1 MGAITIRLVDYE
13 VKRYGVWL
21 QDLEAKTQVLL
32 VQRCLVRGPPSDSWF
47 SQGLDRKKESDKE
60 SYEREQKNF
69 KLKVKKQEK
78 LMYVA
83 LHLLLNLAEDIGI
96 EKKMRKKNIV
106 KTLLLCLDRK
116 NTELGLLSVMFLK
129 KLAVFKE
136 NKDDMAAG
144 GVVAKIVKY
153 LESSAEVL
161 VMATLRLMLNLSF
174 DNAMRDDMVK
184 AGVLPKL
191 VDLLKRDAF
200 KPVVLKLLYH
210 ISTDDKTKAMFSYT
224 DCVQMVTQMIQQSRE
239 EQVDRTLL
247 ALAINLA
254 SNARCAEVI
263 AGLDGVA
270 SFMQRTIHSQD
281 TLVCKIVRNM
291 AQHDSS
297 YKKQFV
303 QFIPDIISLLR
314 TTDDVALLVEILGI
328 LGNLNGVDVPFAEH
342 LVNYDLVPLLQRL
355 LLPGVAEDDI
365 VLEVVMFIGACAG
378 DPNCAPILA
387 SSHLVQSLHDTLTE
401 KQNDDEIVLQT
412 IYTFFKFLH
421 QPSTREVHLFQQQ
434 VSAAFLP
441 LAHSVDLQI
450 LLQETKAIRHLCELS
465 YFDHN
470 EQISKL
476 ADQTVRPPPHLQF
489 SKTCRYSGAG
499 GPCACARARPGG
511 HHSGDQV
518 PRVQCRVVER
528 GRKRRRPRAG
538 ARARFIHRC
547 VNSRLNDSL
556 QFEREDGGDNSAYHS
571 YGNTWGGDQGLW
583 SHGLKFVGDE
593 EED

>member
-1 MGAITIRLVDYE
+1 M
-13 VKRYGVWL
+13 
-21 QDLEAKTQVLL
+21 
-32 VQRCLVRGPPSDSWF
+32 
-47 SQGLDRKKESDKE
+47 
-60 SYEREQKNF
+60 EREQKNF

-78 LMYVA
+78 LLYVA

-144 GVVAKIVKY
+144 GIVIKIVKY

-191 VDLLKRDAF
+191 VDLLKREAF
-200 KPVVLKLLYH
+200 KPIVLKLLYH

-224 DCVQMVTQMIQQSRE
+224 DCVQMVTLMIQQSRE
-239 EQVDRTLL
+239 EHVDRTLL

-263 AGLDGVA
+263 AGIDGVA
-270 SFMQRTIHSQD
+270 SFMQRTIHTQD
-281 TLVCKIVRNM
+281 TLVCKVVRNM

-303 QFIPDIISLLR
+303 QFIPDLISLLR
-314 TTDDVALLVEILGI
+314 TTDDVSLLVEILGI

-421 QPSTREVHLFQQQ
+421 QPSTREVTTVLDCALL
-434 VSAAFLP
+434 VP
-441 LAHSVDLQI
+441 LSP
-450 LLQETKAIRHLCELS
+450 
-465 YFDHN
+465 
-470 EQISKL
+470 
-476 ADQTVRPPPHLQF
+476 TVLTPF
-489 SKTCRYSGAG
+489 TCRFCS
-499 GPCACARARPGG
+499 
-511 HHSGDQV
+511 
-518 PRVQCRVVER
+518 
-528 GRKRRRPRAG
+528 RRPRPFATSASSATLITMSKYQSWQTRRYTPPHPPCTAASCVTPTSQVDIVLALEPDLADIVRETKFRVFNAEWLSAVENSDDHDQVHTCTRFTHDCVHQG
-538 ARARFIHRC
+538 STFAAVRARGCRRIS
-547 VNSRLNDSL
+547 VP
-556 QFEREDGGDNSAYHS
+556 Q
-571 YGNTWGGDQGLW
+571 LW
-583 SHGLKFVGDE
+583 
-593 EED
+593 